1 MNLQQIQIQREG
13 DRRFIEKYLEKIEQ
27 SKENDSLT
35 DFHAILNAIEAK
47 VTILET
53 LNEKI
58 LSQTEIEGL
67 EEEIFQ
73 TDTYSAELDIQ
84 LCCLR
89 AFRDQQEKR
98 AAPHTTD
105 LPRDDQRNSSN
116 QQHNSNSLNT
126 DASSFFPDRTVTPG
140 SVAANSNSLAP
151 GDVVLTIGNVNATNI
166 SHNEAQEVVCGATII
181 LQLTIKKGPGISA
194 SMSPTPIGSGQF
206 SSTLEQ
212 HDKYSTLPEYRIGT
226 GYQALNN
233 VSSGYNNGQESSAYD
248 MRQLE
253 QTPPMSGY
261 STMPVRGSANKQNTD
276 GFRPVQQS
284 QQNQYPYKSTSGIQ
298 LQLNPPTEIDI
309 RNDNSYNQRGDY
321 NDGGS
326 YSQSMSHAQNTNGN
340 RTESPYQR
348 QTSVGSNRQYPY
360 SGHPQIF

>member
-1 MNLQQIQIQREG
+1 MNLQKIQIQREG
-13 DRRFIEKYLEKIEQ
+13 HCRLIEKYLEKIEQ

-35 DFHAILNAIEAK
+35 DCHAILHPIEAK

-58 LSQTEIEGL
+58 LAQTEIEGL

-84 LCCLR
+84 LCRLR

-116 QQHNSNSLNT
+116 QQRNSNGLNP

-151 GDVVLTIGNVNATNI
+151 GDVVLKIGNVNATNI
-166 SHNEAQEVVCGATII
+166 SHNEAQEVVCGATNI

-206 SSTLEQ
+206 SSPLEQ
-212 HDKYSTLPEYRIGT
+212 HDKYSTLPDYRIGT

-233 VSSGYNNGQESSAYD
+233 V
-248 MRQLE
+248 
-253 QTPPMSGY
+253 
-261 STMPVRGSANKQNTD
+261 
-276 GFRPVQQS
+276 
-284 QQNQYPYKSTSGIQ
+284 
-298 LQLNPPTEIDI
+298 
-309 RNDNSYNQRGDY
+309 
-321 NDGGS
+321 
-326 YSQSMSHAQNTNGN
+326 
-340 RTESPYQR
+340 
-348 QTSVGSNRQYPY
+348 
-360 SGHPQIF
+360 

>member
-1 MNLQQIQIQREG
+1 MNLQKIQIQREG
-13 DRRFIEKYLEKIEQ
+13 HRRFIEKYLKKIKQ

-53 LNEKI
+53 PNEKI
-58 LSQTEIEGL
+58 LSQTEIEGF
-67 EEEIFQ
+67 EEVIFQ

-84 LCCLR
+84 LCRLR

-105 LPRDDQRNSSN
+105 LPRDNQRNSSN
-116 QQHNSNSLNT
+116 QQRNSNGLNP

-151 GDVVLTIGNVNATNI
+151 GDVVLKIANVNVKNI
-166 SHNEAQEVVCGATII
+166 SHNESQEVVCGATNI
-181 LQLTIKKGPGISA
+181 LHLTIKKDPRISA

-206 SSTLEQ
+206 SSPLEQ
-212 HDKYSTLPEYRIGT
+212 HDKYSTLPDYRIGT

-233 VSSGYNNGQESSAYD
+233 VSSGYDNGQESSAYG

-276 GFRPVQQS
+276 GLRPVQQS
-284 QQNQYPYKSTSGIQ
+284 QQNKYPYKLTSGI
-298 LQLNPPTEIDI
+298 
-309 RNDNSYNQRGDY
+309 
-321 NDGGS
+321 
-326 YSQSMSHAQNTNGN
+326 
-340 RTESPYQR
+340 
-348 QTSVGSNRQYPY
+348 
-360 SGHPQIF
+360 